1 MPTQSSVKKTS
12 EDFITTKEPP
22 FILPSYAKINLFLD
36 VLEKMEDGYHKIN
49 TLFSEIT
56 LHDTIKFSL
65 TRYPEIKLLTE
76 HEGLRRQDNLV
87 YQVAV
92 FIQAK
97 YSVLN
102 GARIVLQKNI
112 PIAAGLGG
120 GSSNAATTII
130 GLNKLW
136 RLQLSD
142 DEQHQIARRF
152 GSDIAFFLHGYQAI
166 GTNRGEVIEPLTDS
180 DFEIENI
187 LLVNPNFHILSSEA
201 YELVKI
207 TQPKVNLKTLLHSKN
222 PELCY
227 NKLEEGILEKYPVLQ
242 EIRQALLDN
251 GARKSILSGSG
262 ATMVGFFHDIDSC
275 TQAQN
280 NLSKYGF
287 WTHIT
292 STRRR

>member
-1 MPTQSSVKKTS
+1 MPIQTSTKKTS

-22 FILPSYAKINLFLD
+22 FTLPSYAKINLFLD
-36 VLEKMEDGYHKIN
+36 VLEKMEDGYHRIN

-56 LHDTIKFSL
+56 LHDTIKFQL

-76 HEGLRRQDNLV
+76 HISLRRQDNLV

-97 YSVLN
+97 YSVPS

-130 GLNKLW
+130 GLDRLWKLG
-136 RLQLSD
+136 LSQ

-166 GTNRGEVIEPLTDS
+166 GTHRGEVIEPLTDT
-180 DFEIENI
+180 DFEIDNI

-207 TQPKVNLKTLLHSKN
+207 SSPNSNLKPLLLSQN

-227 NKLEEGILEKYPVLQ
+227 NKLEEGILNKYPILKQ
-242 EIRQALLDN
+242 IQQLLIEN
-251 GARKSILSGSG
+251 GARKAILSGSG
-262 ATMVGFFHDIDSC
+262 ATMVGFFRDIDSC

-280 NLSKYGF
+280 KLAKYGF